1 MSEGDF
7 TPRSYRPKPLTRAQL
22 RELEKRFE
30 DASERIDEIK
40 KLEQKEWK
48 DGIDTPGWM

>member
-7 TPRSYRPKPLTRAQL
+7 TPRSYRPKPLSKAQL

-40 KLEQKEWK
+40 KLEQKEHEG
-48 DGIDTPGWM
+48 GIDTPGWM

>member
-22 RELEKRFE
+22 REMEKRFE

-40 KLEQKEWK
+40 KLEKKEHEN
-48 DGIDTPGWM
+48 DIDNPHWM